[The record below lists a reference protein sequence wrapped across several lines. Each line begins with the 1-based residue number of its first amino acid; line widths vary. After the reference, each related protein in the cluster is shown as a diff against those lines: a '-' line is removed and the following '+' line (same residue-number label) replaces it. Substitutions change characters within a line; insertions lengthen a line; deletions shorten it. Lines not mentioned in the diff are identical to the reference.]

1 MMNEEKLKREA
12 LKVLAKED
20 FFVYCHAK
28 SPNFYRTDRPHLKE
42 LCRELQEFYE
52 DEEEEVLVINLP
64 PRFGKSRTAGNFVEW
79 VFGKDKT
86 KKVMT
91 GSYNETLSTVFSKS
105 VRNTISEVKADE
117 ERLVYSDIFPGVA
130 IKYGDAAMNLWSL
143 EGEYNN
149 YLATSPGGT
158 ATGFGSD
165 IMLLDDMIKNAEEAS
180 NAAHLEKIWDWFSNT
195 MMSRLEEGGKI
206 IVIMTRWATEDL
218 AGKILNHFTKEGAK
232 IRHVNMKAL
241 QDDGS
246 MLCPAILSRK
256 SYNRKVATLGKEIAE
271 ANYNQNPI
279 DLEGQLYN
287 KPFKEY
293 EANAIPLFKRVFVY
307 GDTADEGDDY
317 LAAYVIGET
326 FDREGYM
333 LDVLYTKE
341 SMDVTETE
349 FANMIV
355 RNDVNVAYIES
366 NGGGRGFARNV
377 KRILIEKL
385 NHFSTVIK
393 WFHQSKNK
401 KARIISNS
409 TFIMDSIY
417 FPRGWQN
424 RWPELYLSLKSY
436 QKEGKNKHDDAEDAL
451 TGVAE
456 VLGNKIKNTS
466 STSDAMNKVKK
477 LGL

>member
-1 MMNEEKLKREA
+1 MNEEELKKEA

-20 FFVYCHAK
+20 FFAYCHAK
-28 SPNFYRTDRPHLKE
+28 SPKFYRTDRPHLIE
-42 LCRELQEFYE
+42 LCRELQAFYE
-52 DEEEEVLVINLP
+52 DKEEEVLVINLP

-79 VFGKDKT
+79 IFGKDKT

-130 IKYGDAAMNLWSL
+130 IKFGDAAMNLWSL
-143 EGEYNN
+143 EGEYSN

-165 IMLLDDMIKNAEEAS
+165 IMLLDDMIKNAEEAF
-180 NAAHLEKIWDWFSNT
+180 NATHLEKIWDWFANT

-232 IRHVNMKAL
+232 IRHVNMKAV

-293 EANAIPLFKRVFVY
+293 EANDIPLFKRVFAY
-307 GDTADEGDDY
+307 CDTADVGSDY
-317 LAAYVIGET
+317 LAAYVVGET
-326 FDREGYM
+326 FDREGYV

-341 SMDVTETE
+341 NMDTTEPSLARMLAKHE
-349 FANMIV
+349 
-355 RNDVNVAYIES
+355 VNVAYIES
-366 NGGGRGFARNV
+366 NNGGRGFARNV
-377 KRILIEKL
+377 KRVLTEKL
-385 NHFSTVIK
+385 NHYSTSIK

-401 KARIISNS
+401 KARILSNS
-409 TFIMDSIY
+409 TYTLESVY
-417 FPRGWQN
+417 FPKGWAN
-424 RWPELYLSLKSY
+424 RWSELYLALKSY

-456 VLGNKIKNTS
+456 VLGNKIKKTTS
-466 STSDAMNKVKK
+466 ASDTINKVKR

>member
-1 MMNEEKLKREA
+1 
-12 LKVLAKED
+12 
-20 FFVYCHAK
+20 
-28 SPNFYRTDRPHLKE
+28 
-42 LCRELQEFYE
+42 
-52 DEEEEVLVINLP
+52 
-64 PRFGKSRTAGNFVEW
+64 
-79 VFGKDKT
+79 
-86 KKVMT
+86 
-91 GSYNETLSTVFSKS
+91 
-105 VRNTISEVKADE
+105 
-117 ERLVYSDIFPGVA
+117 
-130 IKYGDAAMNLWSL
+130 MNLWSL

-232 IRHVNMKAL
+232 IRHVNMKAV
-241 QDDGS
+241 QEDGS

-333 LDVLYTKE
+333 LDVLYTKK
-341 SMDVTETE
+341 SMDVTEIE

-409 TFIMDSIY
+409 TFVMDSIY

-424 RWPELYLSLKSY
+424 RWPELYLSLKSF